1 MQRLPGQIRLTY
13 NKTIILMKNSIY
25 FYVICLGVSI
35 YNGMGRIFE

>member
-1 MQRLPGQIRLTY
+1 MKIINLQGVIWR
-13 NKTIILMKNSIY
+13 NKYYEKNSIY

>member
-1 MQRLPGQIRLTY
+1 MQRLPGQIRL
-13 NKTIILMKNSIY
+13 KNSIY